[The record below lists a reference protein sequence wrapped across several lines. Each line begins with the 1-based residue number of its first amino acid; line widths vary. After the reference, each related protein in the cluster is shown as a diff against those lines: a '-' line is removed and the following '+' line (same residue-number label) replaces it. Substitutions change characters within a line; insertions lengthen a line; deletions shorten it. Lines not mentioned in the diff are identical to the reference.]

1 MATLGRSRNRPR
13 SGPLRPFLFLFVLSL
28 LILFTRNTDLLQAV
42 ASGATTVLVPVQSA
56 LADFG
61 RRADR
66 IVEATV
72 QIDQLRIDNS
82 RLRDENQRLL
92 LDNARLREENER
104 LLLDNARLAEQIAQA
119 GQQAK
124 LDATARALPY
134 ETVSAPVIARDPG
147 GVLRSI
153 LIGGGSGAGM
163 AVGHVVLSDQG
174 LVGRITDVG
183 PNYAK
188 VVLVTDSS
196 SVVSALVQG
205 SRATGL
211 VRGQYGD
218 TLVMDWVLQTEPVKE
233 GDVVVTAGLAA
244 GGELRSLYPKGLV
257 LGRVAEVAKAR
268 DAAYLR
274 ASVLPAVD
282 VRRLERVLVVKL

>member
-1 MATLGRSRNRPR
+1 MATFGRARNRPR
-13 SGPLRPFLFLFVLSL
+13 SGPLRPFLLLFALSL

-42 ASGATTVLVPVQSA
+42 ASGATAVLVPAQSA

-92 LDNARLREENER
+92 LDNARLT
-104 LLLDNARLAEQIAQA
+104 EQIAQT

-124 LDATARALPY
+124 LDETARALPY

-163 AVGHVVLSDQG
+163 AIGHVVLSDQG

-218 TLVMDWVLQTEPVKE
+218 TLVMDWVLQAEPVKE

-257 LGRVAEVAKAR
+257 LGQVAEVAKAR

-274 ASVLPAVD
+274 AIVLPAVD

>member
-1 MATLGRSRNRPR
+1 MAALGRSRNRPR
-13 SGPLRPFLFLFVLSL
+13 SGPLRPFLLLFALSL

-42 ASGATTVLVPVQSA
+42 ASGATTVLVPAQSA

-92 LDNARLREENER
+92 LDNARL
-104 LLLDNARLAEQIAQA
+104 AEQIAQA

-124 LDATARALPY
+124 LDETARALPY

-163 AVGHVVLSDQG
+163 AIGHVVLSDQG

-274 ASVLPAVD
+274 AILIPAVD
-282 VRRLERVLVVKL
+282 VRRLERVLVVKS

>member
-1 MATLGRSRNRPR
+1 MATLGRSRNRSR
-13 SGPLRPFLFLFVLSL
+13 SGPLRPFLFLFALSL
-28 LILFTRNTDLLQAV
+28 LILLSRNTDVLKTA
-42 ASGATTVLVPVQSA
+42 ASGATAVLVPVQSA
-56 LADFG
+56 LAELG
-61 RRADR
+61 TRADR

-72 QIDQLRIDNS
+72 QID
-82 RLRDENQRLL
+82 RLRTDNAALREENQRLL
-92 LDNARLREENER
+92 LE
-104 LLLDNARLAEQIAQA
+104 NARLAEQAAAA

-134 ETVSAPVIARDPG
+134 DSVSAPVIARDPG

-153 LIGGGSGAGM
+153 VIGGGSGAGM
-163 AVGHVVLSDQG
+163 ATGNVVLSDQG
-174 LVGRITDVG
+174 LVGRITEVG

-188 VVLVTDSS
+188 VVLITDSS
-196 SVVSALVQG
+196 SVVSALVQT

-211 VRGQYGD
+211 VRGQFGD

-244 GGELRSLYPKGLV
+244 GEELRSLYPKGLV
-257 LGRVAEVAKAR
+257 LGRVATVEKAR

-274 ASVLPAVD
+274 AILLPAVD

>member
-42 ASGATTVLVPVQSA
+42 SSGATTLLVPVQSA
-56 LADFG
+56 LADLG

-72 QIDQLRIDNS
+72 QIDQLRTDNT
-82 RLRDENQRLL
+82 RLRDENQ
-92 LDNARLREENER
+92 R

-124 LDATARALPY
+124 LDQTARTLPY
-134 ETVSAPVIARDPG
+134 ESVSAPVIARDPS

-174 LVGRITDVG
+174 LVGRITEVG

-211 VRGQYGD
+211 VRGQFGD
-218 TLVMDWVLQTEPVKE
+218 TLVMDWVLQTEPVAV

-274 ASVLPAVD
+274 AIVLPAVD
-282 VRRLERVLVVKL
+282 VRRLERVLVVKI

>member
-1 MATLGRSRNRPR
+1 MATLGRARNRPR
-13 SGPLRPFLFLFVLSL
+13 SGSLRPFLLLFAISL
-28 LILFTRNTDLLQAV
+28 VILLTRNTDLLQAV
-42 ASGATTVLVPVQSA
+42 ASGATTVLVPAQSA

-82 RLRDENQRLL
+82 RLRDENQ
-92 LDNARLREENER
+92 R

-153 LIGGGSGAGM
+153 LIGGGSSAGM
-163 AVGHVVLSDQG
+163 AIGHVVLSDQG
-174 LVGRITDVG
+174 LVGRITEVG

-274 ASVLPAVD
+274 AIVLPAVD
-282 VRRLERVLVVKL
+282 VRRLERVLVVKV

>member
-13 SGPLRPFLFLFVLSL
+13 SGPLRPFLFLFALSL
-28 LILFTRNTDLLQAV
+28 VILFTRNTDLLQAV

-92 LDNARLREENER
+92 LDNARL
-104 LLLDNARLAEQIAQA
+104 AEQIAQA

-124 LDATARALPY
+124 LDETARALPY

-274 ASVLPAVD
+274 AIVLPAVD

>member
-1 MATLGRSRNRPR
+1 MATFGRARNRPR
-13 SGPLRPFLFLFVLSL
+13 SGPLRPFLLLFALSL

-42 ASGATTVLVPVQSA
+42 ASGATTVLVPAQSA

-92 LDNARLREENER
+92 LDNARLT
-104 LLLDNARLAEQIAQA
+104 EQIAQT

-124 LDATARALPY
+124 LDETARALPY

-163 AVGHVVLSDQG
+163 AIGHVVLSDQG

-218 TLVMDWVLQTEPVKE
+218 TLVMDWVLQAEPVKE

-274 ASVLPAVD
+274 AIVLPAVD

>member
-13 SGPLRPFLFLFVLSL
+13 SGPLRPFLLLFALSL
-28 LILFTRNTDLLQAV
+28 LILFTRNTDLLQTV
-42 ASGATTVLVPVQSA
+42 ASGVTTVLVPVQSA

-92 LDNARLREENER
+92 LDNARL
-104 LLLDNARLAEQIAQA
+104 AEQIAQA

-124 LDATARALPY
+124 LDETARALPY

-163 AVGHVVLSDQG
+163 AIGHVVLSDQG

-274 ASVLPAVD
+274 AIVLPAVD
-282 VRRLERVLVVKL
+282 VRRLERVLVVKV

>member
-1 MATLGRSRNRPR
+1 VATLGRSRNRPR
-13 SGPLRPFLFLFVLSL
+13 SGPLRPFLFLFALSL
-28 LILFTRNTDLLQAV
+28 VILFTRNTDLLQAV

-66 IVEATV
+66 VVEATV

-92 LDNARLREENER
+92 LDNARL
-104 LLLDNARLAEQIAQA
+104 AEQIAQA

-124 LDATARALPY
+124 LDEIARVLPY

-188 VVLVTDSS
+188 VILVTDSS

-274 ASVLPAVD
+274 AIVLPAVD

>member
-1 MATLGRSRNRPR
+1 MATLGRSRNRPG
-13 SGPLRPFLFLFVLSL
+13 SGPLRPFLSLFALSL

-56 LADFG
+56 LSDVG

-92 LDNARLREENER
+92 LDNARL
-104 LLLDNARLAEQIAQA
+104 AEQIARA

-124 LDATARALPY
+124 LDETARALPY
-134 ETVSAPVIARDPG
+134 ETVSAPVIARDPS

-174 LVGRITDVG
+174 LVGRITEVG

-218 TLVMDWVLQTEPVKE
+218 TLVMDWVLQTEPVAV

-274 ASVLPAVD
+274 AIVLPAVD
-282 VRRLERVLVVKL
+282 VRRLERVLVVKVK

>member
-13 SGPLRPFLFLFVLSL
+13 SGPLRPFLFLMTLSL
-28 LILFTRNTDLLQAV
+28 LILATRNADLPRAI
-42 ASGATTVLVPVQSA
+42 ASGATTVLVPVQTA
-56 LADFG
+56 LSELG
-61 RRADR
+61 MRADR

-72 QIDQLRIDNS
+72 QID
-82 RLRDENQRLL
+82 RLRTDNLTLREENQRLL
-92 LDNARLREENER
+92 LE
-104 LLLDNARLAEQIAQA
+104 NARLAEQIAQA
-119 GQQAK
+119 GQQAR
-124 LDATARALPY
+124 LDETARALPY
-134 ETVSAPVIARDPG
+134 ESVSAPVIARDPS

-153 LIGGGSGAGM
+153 VIGGGAGAGM

-174 LVGRITDVG
+174 LVGRITEVG

-188 VVLVTDSS
+188 VILVTDSS

-211 VRGQYGD
+211 VRGQFGD

-244 GGELRSLYPKGLV
+244 GNELRSLYPKGLV

-274 ASVLPAVD
+274 AILLPAVD
-282 VRRLERVLVVKL
+282 VRRLERVLVVKV

>member
-13 SGPLRPFLFLFVLSL
+13 PGPLRPFLFLFALSL
-28 LILFTRNTDLLQAV
+28 VILFTRNTDLLQAV

-92 LDNARLREENER
+92 I
-104 LLLDNARLAEQIAQA
+104 DNARLAEQIAQA

-124 LDATARALPY
+124 LDETARALPY

-274 ASVLPAVD
+274 AIVLPAVD

>member
-13 SGPLRPFLFLFVLSL
+13 SGPLRPFLFLFALSL

-42 ASGATTVLVPVQSA
+42 SSGATTVLVPVQSA
-56 LADFG
+56 LSDFG

-66 IVEATV
+66 LVEATV
-72 QIDQLRIDNS
+72 QIDQLRTDNV
-82 RLRDENQRLL
+82 RLRDENQ
-92 LDNARLREENER
+92 R

-124 LDATARALPY
+124 LDETARTLPY
-134 ETVSAPVIARDPG
+134 ESVSAPVIARDPS

-174 LVGRITDVG
+174 LVGRITEVG

-211 VRGQYGD
+211 VRGQFGD
-218 TLVMDWVLQTEPVKE
+218 TLVMDWVLQTEPVAV

-274 ASVLPAVD
+274 AIVLPAVD
-282 VRRLERVLVVKL
+282 VRRLERVLVVKI

>member
-1 MATLGRSRNRPR
+1 VTTLGRARNRPR
-13 SGPLRPFLFLFVLSL
+13 SGPLRPFLLLFALSL

-42 ASGATTVLVPVQSA
+42 ASGATAVLVPAQSA

-92 LDNARLREENER
+92 LDNARLT
-104 LLLDNARLAEQIAQA
+104 EQIAQT

-124 LDATARALPY
+124 LDETARALPY

-163 AVGHVVLSDQG
+163 AIGHVVLSDQG

-218 TLVMDWVLQTEPVKE
+218 TLVMDWVLQAEPVKE

-274 ASVLPAVD
+274 AIVLPAVD

>member
-1 MATLGRSRNRPR
+1 MATLGRPRNR
-13 SGPLRPFLFLFVLSL
+13 SGSGVLRPFLFLFTLSL
-28 LILFTRNTDLLQAV
+28 LILLSRNTDVLRTA
-42 ASGATTVLVPVQSA
+42 ASGATAVLVPVQTA
-56 LADFG
+56 LTELG
-61 RRADR
+61 TRADR

-72 QIDQLRIDNS
+72 QID
-82 RLRDENQRLL
+82 RLRT
-92 LDNARLREENER
+92 DNAALREENER
-104 LLLDNARLAEQIAQA
+104 LLLENARLAEQAA
-119 GQQAK
+119 AAAQQAS

-134 ETVSAPVIARDPG
+134 ESVSAPVIARDPS

-153 LIGGGSGAGM
+153 VIGGGSGAGM
-163 AVGHVVLSDQG
+163 ATGNVVLSDQG
-174 LVGRITDVG
+174 LVGRITEVG

-188 VVLVTDSS
+188 VVLITDSS

-211 VRGQYGD
+211 VRGQFGD
-218 TLVMDWVLQTEPVKE
+218 TLVMDWVLQTEPVKV

-244 GGELRSLYPKGLV
+244 GEELRSLYPKGLV
-257 LGRVAEVAKAR
+257 LGRVATVEKAR

-274 ASVLPAVD
+274 AILLPAVD

>member
-28 LILFTRNTDLLQAV
+28 VILFTRNTDLLQAV
-42 ASGATTVLVPVQSA
+42 SSGATTALVPVQSA
-56 LADFG
+56 LTDFG

-72 QIDQLRIDNS
+72 QIDQLRIDNV

-92 LDNARLREENER
+92 LDNARL
-104 LLLDNARLAEQIAQA
+104 AEQIARA

-124 LDATARALPY
+124 LDETARTLPY
-134 ETVSAPVIARDPG
+134 ESVSAPVIARDPS

-153 LIGGGSGAGM
+153 LIGGGAAASM
-163 AVGHVVLSDQG
+163 SVGHVVLSDQG
-174 LVGRITDVG
+174 LVGRITEVG

-211 VRGQYGD
+211 VRGQFGD
-218 TLVMDWVLQTEPVKE
+218 TLVMDWVLQTEPVAV
-233 GDVVVTAGLAA
+233 GDVVVTAGLAV

-274 ASVLPAVD
+274 AIVLPAVD
-282 VRRLERVLVVKL
+282 VRRLERVLVVKI